1 MNLNRIEVSVKN
13 LVYREYFFLFRNLF
27 YKNVVIVFNPTTGE
41 RKVRLVTMTL
51 EGPHD
56 FSNLTEE
63 QSNKFH
69 LTLSID

>member
-27 YKNVVIVFNPTTGE
+27 YKNVVIVFDTTTGE
-41 RKVRLVTMTL
+41 RKVHLVTMTL
-51 EGPHD
+51 NGPQD

-69 LTLSID
+69 LNLSID